1 MIYKFFL
8 SSIIIIFIIETINPV
23 ENKAAHKNNLI
34 NKFCIA
40 SVKSKMKLKDKK
52 KLDEISHYT
61 CECFFQKY
69 KAGSSIKASRRY
81 CKDKATEKFNL
92 K

>member
-1 MIYKFFL
+1 M
-8 SSIIIIFIIETINPV
+8 IFIIETINPIK
-23 ENKAAHKNNLI
+23 NKAAHKNNLM

-40 SVKSKMKLKDKK
+40 SIKSKMKLKDKK
-52 KLDEISHYT
+52 KLDKISHFT

-69 KAGSSIKASRRY
+69 KAGSSIKTSRKY